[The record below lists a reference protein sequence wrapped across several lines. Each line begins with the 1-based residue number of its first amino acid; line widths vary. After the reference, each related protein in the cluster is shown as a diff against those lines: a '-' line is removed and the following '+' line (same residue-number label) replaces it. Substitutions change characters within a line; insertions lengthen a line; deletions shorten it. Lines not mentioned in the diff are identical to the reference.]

1 MAEENKISIFD
12 LVSPLDFRYYA
23 SDPAVFERLKNHV
36 SEEAYVQAQL
46 KVELELLWVLE
57 ELGLVPKG
65 TYAKA
70 GKAKITAEKV
80 YEEEKK
86 TEHNVRALVNLI
98 QKALPPEAAPYV
110 HLFATSMDITDT
122 AQAVRIKTMVQD
134 VILPDFIALTELV
147 AQMAKKEAKT
157 AQIGRT
163 HGQFAEPVTFG
174 FWLAYYASRLL
185 GRIEKIK
192 YANNQLVGKFAG
204 PVGAYNSLALAFG
217 DKAPMFEKL
226 VLNRLGLE
234 VEERQISTQ
243 IVQPEPLADMGYAI
257 LSAFSVLANLADDMR
272 HLYRSEIA
280 EVYERGAE
288 KRVGSSTMPHKINP
302 KDFENVKS
310 LWKAYAPRAVTLL
323 SDQISEHQRDLTNSA
338 SNRFAIEL
346 FVAFEQAVLRMN
358 KALSRLEPNRENL
371 KKNLDASKPLIV
383 AEPIYIALALAG
395 HPAPYEKAKELAGR
409 VRTKGEN
416 PVAIVKKEL
425 PEYWNKIS
433 DVAKK
438 ILDDPASYTGVAP
451 ARAVEISAAVSKRLS
466 QLKAELKKPAVPFDK
481 LRVSEKKDFSEQVE
495 ELKAALGQRRK

>member
-1 MAEENKISIFD
+1 MKENDKISIFD
-12 LVSPLDFRYYA
+12 LASPLDFRYYA
-23 SDPAVFERLKNHV
+23 SDSAVFERLKNYA

-46 KVELELLWVLE
+46 KVELELLWALE
-57 ELGLVPKG
+57 ELGLAPKG

-70 GKAKITAEKV
+70 GKTQITAKKV

-98 QKALPPEAAPYV
+98 QKTLPPEAAPYV
-110 HLFATSMDITDT
+110 HLFATSMDISDT
-122 AQAVRIKTMVQD
+122 AQALRIKKMVQE
-134 VILPDFIALTELV
+134 VILPDFIVLTELI
-147 AQMAKKEAKT
+147 AQMAKMEAKT

-174 FWLAYYASRLL
+174 FYLSYYASRLL
-185 GRIEKIK
+185 GRIERIQE
-192 YANNQLVGKFAG
+192 ANNRLVGKFAG

-217 DKAPMFEKL
+217 NKAPLFEKL
-226 VLNRLGLE
+226 ILNRLGLE
-234 VEERQISTQ
+234 VDERQASTQ
-243 IVQPEPLADMGYAI
+243 IVQPEPLADLGYAI

-310 LWKAYAPRAVTLL
+310 LWKAYAPRMVTLL

-358 KALSRLEPNRENL
+358 KVLSRLEPNRGNL
-371 KKNLDASKPLIV
+371 KKNLEASKSLIV
-383 AEPIYIALALAG
+383 AEPIYIALALSG
-395 HPAPYEKAKELAGR
+395 HPAPYEKAKELANR
-409 VRTKGEN
+409 VRNKGEN

-433 DVAKK
+433 DVAKQV
-438 ILDDPASYTGVAP
+438 LGDPTTYTGAAP
-451 ARAVEISAAVSKRLS
+451 ERAVEIAATVAKHLA
-466 QLKAELKKPAVPFDK
+466 QLKAELKKPIP
-481 LRVSEKKDFSEQVE
+481 KKDFSAEID
-495 ELKAALGQRRK
+495 ELKAALENRK

>member
-1 MAEENKISIFD
+1 MKENDKISIFD
-12 LVSPLDFRYYA
+12 LASPLDFRYYA
-23 SDPAVFERLKNHV
+23 SDPAVFERLKNHA
-36 SEEAYVQAQL
+36 SEEAYVRAQL

-57 ELGLVPKG
+57 ELGLAPKG

-70 GKAKITAEKV
+70 GKAQISAQKV

-98 QKALPPEAAPYV
+98 QKALPPEAAPCV

-122 AQAVRIKTMVQD
+122 AQALRIKTMVQE
-134 VILPDFIALTELV
+134 VILPDFMALTELV
-147 AQMAKKEAKT
+147 TQMAKKEAKT

-174 FWLAYYASRLL
+174 FYLAYYASRLL
-185 GRIEKIK
+185 GRVEKIQE
-192 YANNQLVGKFAG
+192 ANYKLIGKFAG

-217 DKAPMFEKL
+217 NKAPLFEKL
-226 VLNRLGLE
+226 MLNRLGFE
-234 VEERQISTQ
+234 VDEQQVSTQ
-243 IVQPEPLADMGYAI
+243 IVQPEPLADLGYAI

-310 LWKAYAPRAVTLL
+310 LWKAYAPRMVTLL

-338 SNRFAIEL
+338 SNRFAVEL
-346 FVAFEQAVLRMN
+346 FVAFEHAVLRMN

-371 KKNLDASKPLIV
+371 KKNLETSKSLIV

-395 HPAPYEKAKELAGR
+395 YPSPYEKAKELANR
-409 VRTKGEN
+409 VRNKGEN
-416 PVAIVKKEL
+416 PVTIVKKEL

-438 ILDDPASYTGVAP
+438 ILDDPTTYTGVAP
-451 ARAVEISAAVSKRLS
+451 GRAVEISAAVAQRLA
-466 QLKAELKKPAVPFDK
+466 QLKTELKKPVH
-481 LRVSEKKDFSEQVE
+481 KKDFSREIE
-495 ELKAALGQRRK
+495 ELKAALAERA

>member
-1 MAEENKISIFD
+1 MKENDKISIFD
-12 LVSPLDFRYYA
+12 LASPLDFRYYV
-23 SDPAVFERLKNHV
+23 SDSAVFERLKNHA
-36 SEEAYVQAQL
+36 SEEAYVQTQL
-46 KVELELLWVLE
+46 KVELELLWALE

-70 GKAKITAEKV
+70 GKAQITAQKV

-98 QKALPPEAAPYV
+98 QKSLPPEATPYV

-122 AQAVRIKTMVQD
+122 AQALRIKKMVEE
-134 VILPDFIALTELV
+134 VILPDFIALTELIV
-147 AQMAKKEAKT
+147 QMAKKESKT

-174 FWLAYYASRLL
+174 FHLAYYASRLL
-185 GRIEKIK
+185 GRIEKIQE
-192 YANNQLVGKFAG
+192 ANNKLIGKFAG
-204 PVGAYNSLALAFG
+204 PVGAYNALALAFG
-217 DKAPMFEKL
+217 DKAPLFEKL
-226 VLNRLGLE
+226 ILNRLGLE
-234 VEERQISTQ
+234 VDERHVSTQ
-243 IVQPEPLADMGYAI
+243 IVQPEPLADLGYAI

-280 EVYERGAE
+280 EVFERGAE

-310 LWKAYAPRAVTLL
+310 LWKAYAPRIMTLL

-338 SNRFAIEL
+338 SNRFAVEL

-371 KKNLDASKPLIV
+371 KKNLEASKSLIV

-395 HPAPYEKAKELAGR
+395 HPAPYDKAKELANR
-409 VRTKGEN
+409 VRNKREN

-433 DVAKK
+433 DQAKK
-438 ILDDPASYTGVAP
+438 VLDDPAAYTGAAS
-451 ARAVEISAAVSKRLS
+451 ARAVEITAAAVKRLA
-466 QLKAELKKPAVPFDK
+466 QLKAELKKPIP
-481 LRVSEKKDFSEQVE
+481 RMDFSADIE
-495 ELKAALGQRRK
+495 ELKGELKKRK

>member
-1 MAEENKISIFD
+1 MPVETYIPKKMSENDKISIFD
-12 LVSPLDFRYYA
+12 LASPLDFRYYA
-23 SDPAVFERLKNHV
+23 SDSAVFERLKSHA

-46 KVELELLWVLE
+46 KVELELLWGLE
-57 ELGLVPKG
+57 ELGLAPKG

-70 GKAKITAEKV
+70 GKSQITAQKV
-80 YEEEKK
+80 YGEEKK

-98 QKALPPEAAPYV
+98 QKALPAEAAPYV

-122 AQAVRIKTMVQD
+122 AQALRIKAMVEE
-134 VILPDFIALTELV
+134 VILPDFITLAETI
-147 AQMAKKEAKT
+147 AQMAKKEAQT
-157 AQIGRT
+157 GQIGRT

-174 FWLAYYASRLL
+174 FYLAYYASRLL
-185 GRIEKIK
+185 GRIEKIQE
-192 YANNQLVGKFAG
+192 ANNKLAGKFAG

-217 DKAPMFEKL
+217 DKAPLFEKL
-226 VLNRLGLE
+226 ILNRLGLE
-234 VEERQISTQ
+234 VDERQVSTQ
-243 IVQPEPLADMGYAI
+243 IVQPEPLVDLGYAI

-310 LWKAYAPRAVTLL
+310 LWKAYAPRMVTLL

-338 SNRFAIEL
+338 SNRFAVEL
-346 FVAFEQAVLRMN
+346 FVAFEQTVLRMN

-371 KKNLDASKPLIV
+371 KKNLEASKSLIV
-383 AEPIYIALALAG
+383 AEPIYIALTLAG
-395 HPAPYEKAKELAGR
+395 HPAPYKKAKELANR
-409 VRTKGEN
+409 VRNQGEN

-438 ILDDPASYTGVAP
+438 ILDDPAAYTGAAP
-451 ARAVEISAAVSKRLS
+451 ARAVEISAVVTKRLT
-466 QLKAELKKPAVPFDK
+466 QLKAELKKPTA
-481 LRVSEKKDFSEQVE
+481 KKDFAAEIG
-495 ELKAALGQRRK
+495 ELKAALEERT

>member
-1 MAEENKISIFD
+1 MKENDKISIFD
-12 LVSPLDFRYYA
+12 LASPLDFRYYA
-23 SDPAVFERLKNHV
+23 SDSTVFERLKNHA

-46 KVELELLWVLE
+46 RVELEILWALE
-57 ELGLVPKG
+57 ELNIAPKG

-70 GKAKITAEKV
+70 GKAQITAQKV

-122 AQAVRIKTMVQD
+122 AQALRIKKMVQE
-134 VILPDFIALTELV
+134 VILPDFIALTELIT
-147 AQMAKKEAKT
+147 QMAKKEAKT

-174 FWLAYYASRLL
+174 FYFTYYASRLL
-185 GRIEKIK
+185 GRIEKIRE
-192 YANNQLVGKFAG
+192 ATNCLVGKFAG

-217 DKAPMFEKL
+217 DKAPLFEKL
-226 VLNRLGLE
+226 ILNRLGLE
-234 VEERQISTQ
+234 VDEWQVSTQ
-243 IVQPEPLADMGYAI
+243 IVQPEPLVDLGYLI

-272 HLYRSEIA
+272 QLYRSEIA

-310 LWKAYAPRAVTLL
+310 LWKAYVPRMVTLL

-338 SNRFAIEL
+338 SNRFVIEL
-346 FVAFEQAVLRMN
+346 FVAFEQALLRMN
-358 KALSRLEPNRENL
+358 KALLRLEPNRENL
-371 KKNLDASKPLIV
+371 KKNLEASKSLIV

-395 HPAPYEKAKELAGR
+395 HISPYEKAKELANR
-409 VRTKGEN
+409 VRNKGESS
-416 PVAIVKKEL
+416 VTIVKREL

-433 DVAKK
+433 DTAKK
-438 ILDDPASYTGVAP
+438 VLEDPTNYTGAAP
-451 ARAVEISAAVSKRLS
+451 ARTVEISTGIAKRLA
-466 QLKAELKKPAVPFDK
+466 QLKTELKKPAT
-481 LRVSEKKDFSEQVE
+481 EKDFSAEIE
-495 ELKAALGQRRK
+495 ELKAALKKGK

>member
-1 MAEENKISIFD
+1 MKENERISIFD
-12 LVSPLDFRYYA
+12 LASPLDFRYYA
-23 SDPAVFERLKNHV
+23 SDSAVFERLKSHA

-65 TYAKA
+65 AYAKA
-70 GKAKITAEKV
+70 SKAQITAQKV
-80 YEEEKK
+80 YEEEKQ

-122 AQAVRIKTMVQD
+122 AQALRIKRMVQD
-134 VILPDFIALTELV
+134 VILPDFIALIELI
-147 AQMAKKEAKT
+147 AQMAKKEANT

-174 FWLAYYASRLL
+174 FYLAYYASRLL
-185 GRIEKIK
+185 GRVEKIQEASNK
-192 YANNQLVGKFAG
+192 LVGKFAG
-204 PVGAYNSLALAFG
+204 PVGAYNSLTLAFG
-217 DKAPMFEKL
+217 DKAPLFETLILK
-226 VLNRLGLE
+226 RLGFE
-234 VEERQISTQ
+234 VDERQVSTQ
-243 IVQPEPLADMGYAI
+243 IVQPEPLADLGYAI

-310 LWKAYAPRAVTLL
+310 LWKAYAPRMVTML

-338 SNRFAIEL
+338 SNRFAVEL

-371 KKNLDASKPLIV
+371 RKNLEASKSLIV

-395 HPAPYEKAKELAGR
+395 HSAPYEKAKELANR
-409 VRTKGEN
+409 VRNKGEN

-425 PEYWNKIS
+425 PEYWNRIS

-438 ILDDPASYTGVAP
+438 ILDDPTAYTGAAP
-451 ARAVEISAAVSKRLS
+451 ARAIEIAAAAAKRLA
-466 QLKAELKKPAVPFDK
+466 QLKTEQKKPAP
-481 LRVSEKKDFSEQVE
+481 KKDFSAEIA
-495 ELKAALGQRRK
+495 ELKAAINEYK

>member
-1 MAEENKISIFD
+1 
-12 LVSPLDFRYYA
+12 
-23 SDPAVFERLKNHV
+23 
-36 SEEAYVQAQL
+36 
-46 KVELELLWVLE
+46 VELELLWALE
-57 ELGLVPKG
+57 EVGIAPKG
-65 TYAKA
+65 AYAKA
-70 GKAKITAEKV
+70 GKAKITAQAV
-80 YEEEKK
+80 YQEENQ

-98 QKALPPEAAPYV
+98 QKALPPEASPYV

-122 AQAVRIKTMVQD
+122 AQAVRIKAMVQD
-134 VILPDFIALTELV
+134 VILPDFIALTELI

-157 AQIGRT
+157 GQIGRT
-163 HGQFAEPVTFG
+163 HGQFAEPVTYG
-174 FWLAYYASRLL
+174 FYLAYYASRLL
-185 GRIEKIK
+185 GRVEKIQ
-192 YANNQLVGKFAG
+192 YANNRLVGKFSG

-217 DKAPMFEKL
+217 ERAPLFEKII
-226 VLNRLGLE
+226 LNRLGFE
-234 VEERQISTQ
+234 VEERQVSTQ
-243 IVQPEPLADMGYAI
+243 IVQPEPLADLGYAV

-310 LWKAYAPRAVTLL
+310 LWKVYAPRMVTLL

-338 SNRFAIEL
+338 SNRFAVEL

-371 KKNLDASKPLIV
+371 KKNLEASKSLIA

-395 HPAPYEKAKELAGR
+395 HPKPYEKAKELANR
-409 VRTKGEN
+409 VRAKGQN

-425 PEYWNKIS
+425 KEYWNKIS

-438 ILDDPASYTGVAP
+438 ILDDPTTYTGAAP
-451 ARAVEISAAVSKRLS
+451 ARAVEISTAVTKQLS
-466 QLKAELKKPAVPFDK
+466 QLKAELKKPVQ
-481 LRVSEKKDFSEQVE
+481 KKDFSAEIG
-495 ELKAALGQRRK
+495 ELEKALGQRR